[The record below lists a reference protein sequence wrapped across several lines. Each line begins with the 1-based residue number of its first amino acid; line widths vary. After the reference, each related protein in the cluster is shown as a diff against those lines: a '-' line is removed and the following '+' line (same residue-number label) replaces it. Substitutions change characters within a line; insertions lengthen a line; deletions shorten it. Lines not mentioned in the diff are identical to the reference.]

1 MKKALVAMMC
11 VVLAGC
17 SVHSIY
23 DRSYVSNAVG
33 DRTGHSLRAEDKT
46 GALILPENVSLSDGL
61 TEEEAVAIALWNN
74 AQFQADLAEL
84 GFARAD
90 LLDAGLLRNPV
101 LSFLFPLGPKQLEA
115 TLNLPVEVLWQ
126 RPKRVAVAKLNV
138 ERVAENLVQ
147 HGLNFTRD
155 ILTAYADLLFARQR
169 AGLLEEEASLQKE
182 IAAIASSRLKAGD
195 ISELEETAFRL
206 EAAQAAEASVRSARD
221 AQISEDRF
229 KTLLGIGMDQVALL
243 LSPSPIGRERHDKP
257 SDLMA
262 VAFASRPVLRAAE
275 LGLEAAGKRVGWER
289 SKIFNLIATLD
300 ANGEG
305 KEGFEMGPGFQLE
318 LPVLNQ
324 NQGKISRA
332 QEELKQAA
340 HQYTAIKHQI
350 AREVL
355 EAAGH
360 CQAAQQS
367 LKILRSEILPAAG
380 TAVKN
385 AEKAYALGAISY
397 LELLNFKR
405 QLSNARLREAEAE
418 AELRKAEAN
427 LKHSTGFK
435 PLEKIEKSDADV
447 RLRRP

>member
-1 MKKALVAMMC
+1 MKKAFLVIMC

-17 SVHSIY
+17 SARSIY

-33 DRTGHSLRAEDKT
+33 DRTGHSLREDDRPGTLK
-46 GALILPENVSLSDGL
+46 LPENITLSDGL
-61 TEEEAVAIALWNN
+61 TEDEAVAIALWNN
-74 AQFQADLAEL
+74 AQFQADLSEL

-115 TLNLPVEVLWQ
+115 TLNLPVEALWQ
-126 RPKRVAVAKLNV
+126 RPKRVAAAKLNV

-155 ILTAYADLLFARQR
+155 ILTAYANLLFARQR
-169 AGLLEEEASLQKE
+169 AGIMEEEAAFQKE
-182 IAAIASSRLKAGD
+182 IAAIASARLKAGD

-221 AQISEDRF
+221 AQIAEAQL
-229 KTLLGIGMDQVALL
+229 KILLGIGMDKVEIRLT
-243 LSPSPIGRERHDKP
+243 PSPFIDEKQYKTF
-257 SDLMA
+257 DLQTA
-262 VAFASRPVLRAAE
+262 AFASRPVLRAAE
-275 LGLEAAGKRVGWER
+275 LGLEAAGKRLGWER
-289 SKIFNLIATLD
+289 SKVFNLIATLD

-318 LPVLNQ
+318 LPILNQ

-340 HQYTAIKHQI
+340 HQYTAVKHQI
-350 AREVL
+350 VQEVI
-355 EAAGH
+355 EAASQY
-360 CQAAQQS
+360 QAAQQS
-367 LKILRSEILPAAG
+367 LKISRSDILPAAG

-385 AEKAYALGAISY
+385 AEKAYAVGAISY
-397 LELLNFKR
+397 LELLNFKQ

-435 PLEKIEKSDADV
+435 PFEKNEKGDTDV

>member
-17 SVHSIY
+17 GVHSIY

-33 DRTGHSLRAEDKT
+33 DRTGHSLRTEDKT
-46 GALILPENVSLSDGL
+46 GTLKLPENITLSDGL
-61 TEEEAVAIALWNN
+61 TEDEAVAIALWNN

-169 AGLLEEEASLQKE
+169 AGIMEEEAAFQKE
-182 IAAIASSRLKAGD
+182 IAAIASSRLKVGD

-229 KTLLGIGMDQVALL
+229 KTLLGIAMDQVALL

-257 SDLMA
+257 SDLVA

-275 LGLEAAGKRVGWER
+275 LGLEAAGKRLGWER
-289 SKIFNLIATLD
+289 SKVFNLIATLD

-367 LKILRSEILPAAG
+367 LKILRSEILPAAR

-385 AEKAYALGAISY
+385 AEQAYSLGAISY

-405 QLSNARLREAEAE
+405 QLSNARLRDTEAE

-435 PLEKIEKSDADV
+435 PLEQNEKGDADV
-447 RLRRP
+447 HPRLP